1 MRNAKNFW
9 KEFLGKEKKMNS
21 TETKKKAI
29 DILRELHESAVYAS
43 NYTGSIFEDER
54 AAGES
59 ETSSIIETLCNLN
72 FNNIE

>member
-1 MRNAKNFW
+1 MYFVQGGVKYKR
-9 KEFLGKEKKMNS
+9 
-21 TETKKKAI
+21 
-29 DILRELHESAVYAS
+29 YAS

-72 FNNIE
+72 FDNIE